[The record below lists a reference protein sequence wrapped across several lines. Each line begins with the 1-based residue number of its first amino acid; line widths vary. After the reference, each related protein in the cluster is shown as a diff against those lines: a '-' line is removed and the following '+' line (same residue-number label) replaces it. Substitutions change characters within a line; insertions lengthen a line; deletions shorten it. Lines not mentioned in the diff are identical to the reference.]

1 MKYTDDIGNSYEY
14 TRSTYDECVKASAMS
29 KITALS
35 EGMVVEFDS
44 EEAEYAGLIEEDALS
59 EEDAWESRFDPA
71 D

>member
-1 MKYTDDIGNSYEY
+1 MKYTDDTGKSYEY

-29 KITALS
+29 KIAALS
-35 EGMVVEFDS
+35 EGRVVEFDP

-59 EEDAWESRFDPA
+59 VEDAWESRFDPA

>member
-1 MKYTDDIGNSYEY
+1 MKANMKPMVMQRAEKDKN
-14 TRSTYDECVKASAMS
+14 DECVKASAMS